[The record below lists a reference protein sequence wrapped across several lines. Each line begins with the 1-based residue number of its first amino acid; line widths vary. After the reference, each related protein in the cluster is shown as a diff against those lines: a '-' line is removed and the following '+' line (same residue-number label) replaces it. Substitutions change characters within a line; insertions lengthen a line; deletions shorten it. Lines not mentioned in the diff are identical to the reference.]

1 MPLFI
6 LLFFALMGGVGY
18 LATLNPGKVTFYLS
32 QESSVELALTA
43 LILFSTAL
51 GGLLVIIS
59 FGVRE
64 MKNTFLNW
72 REMRQQKQ
80 GEQVD
85 LHYSDAVN
93 AFLAKRYRDAISLFK
108 KILSINPN
116 HLNALI
122 KLGEIHRSQGN
133 FNEAVRLHRKARS
146 QDEQNIEVLLVL
158 SGSLEEAERFEEAMQ
173 FLREIIS
180 LDGANLTA
188 LIRLRDL
195 TMRIQQWE
203 DSHPLQEKI
212 LKLQLSEE
220 EKRREEGIFLGI
232 KYELGRQLLQKDE
245 LSEARRYFKSAI
257 KQDKDFLPAHIGL
270 GDTYFIKG
278 KNKDAAELLEKSYET
293 TGNLI
298 LLLRLEDFFIETGE
312 PERVLEIYQKRA
324 KKEPQNIVLRFY
336 LGRLY
341 YRLEM
346 IDDAFETLSE
356 IEPQVESFPDLFKI
370 LGNIHVRH
378 GDLDFAI
385 EAFKKGLK
393 LKTRVTIPYYCP
405 ACDNHS
411 NEWAGRCERCG
422 AWDTFIATPILSD
435 KTNNR
440 GLIEAPAAYP
450 TLPAPISEAPVLE
463 SVRE

>member
-18 LATLNPGKVTFYLS
+18 LATFNPGKVTFFLS
-32 QESSVELALTA
+32 ENSSVELALTA

-64 MKNTFLNW
+64 MKHMFLHW
-72 REMRQQKQ
+72 RELRQEKR
-80 GEQVD
+80 GEQID
-85 LHYSDAVN
+85 LHYTDAAN
-93 AFLAKRYRDAISLFK
+93 AFLAKRYRDGTSLFK

-116 HLNALI
+116 HLNSLL
-122 KLGEIHRSQGN
+122 KLGEIYRVQGD
-133 FNEAVRLHRKARS
+133 FNEAVRLHRKARN
-146 QDEQNIEVLLVL
+146 QDDQSIEVLLTL
-158 SGSLEEAERFEEAMQ
+158 SRSLEEAERFEEAMQ
-173 FLREIIS
+173 FLREIIR
-180 LDGANLTA
+180 LDGGNLTA
-188 LIRLRDL
+188 LIQLRDL

-203 DSHPLQEKI
+203 DSYPLQEKI

-220 EKRREEGIFLGI
+220 EKRKEEKVFLGI
-232 KYELGRQLLQKDE
+232 NYELGRQLLQKNE
-245 LSEARRYFKSAI
+245 SSEARRYFKAAI
-257 KQDKDFLPAHIGL
+257 KQDKTFLPAHIGL
-270 GDTYFIKG
+270 GDTYFSKD
-278 KNKDAAELLEKSYET
+278 KNKEAAESLEKSFEL

-312 PERVLEIYQKRA
+312 PERVLEIYQKRSA
-324 KKEPQNIVLRFY
+324 KEPQNIVLRFY

-370 LGNIHVRH
+370 LGNIHVRR

-405 ACDNHS
+405 DCDNHS

-422 AWDTFIATPILSD
+422 IWDSYIATPILVD
-435 KTNNR
+435 KSSNR
-440 GLIEAPAAYP
+440 DLIEAPVPYP
-450 TLPAPISEAPVLE
+450 TLPVAIEGTV
-463 SVRE
+463 